1 MDAEKV
7 YRYPRA
13 FTWAIELLAALAVA
27 VVALL
32 LGRDLL
38 RYLWSA
44 FGTDDALFNRIPQL
58 RDVVLAINGGPVVR
72 VIDPLATLPTLL
84 PPLGLT
90 ALVLLLAL
98 LLRNSLPTLR
108 ASPRGLLVEF
118 AGGWLPVPWES
129 IKAIKVTESG
139 ERFVLLAETDAG
151 HLTGW
156 HRCYSLIYRLGFRP
170 AFLITSAIGDFD
182 GLVKTLLS
190 ETDRVAR
197 VLENVRPAQL
207 QEDASSPLFRLLLSP
222 ASFFAQRSGPPPA
235 PAEVRSVAASGEV
248 VRGAYPGR
256 ITAILTWGTGIVAAL
271 VLVRYVVA
279 WLSFLALTFPQLRL
293 LPVFDRLQL
302 RELPAPWWLLVAA
315 HLVLFGLGW
324 LLLAIRN
331 LLPELEARRE
341 GLVVRY
347 FGREVVAP
355 WQRIRAVKVTEFSER
370 SQVVLIQFGGGLPA
384 AARLA
389 SLIYDGSLAPG
400 VLLTSALSNFEPL
413 LQRVILEVMRHPGEH
428 ETPTDSPIFQSE
440 ARSDLLLLSF
450 QSSAAIDRVVEEAK
464 ADEETKALSAGR
476 VLRAARPMVWLAL
489 LPALMLF
496 GERALVLGVLPDA
509 RLVITALVLFL
520 LSMLEWPLVALGSI
534 ALDEMTGGGEEGN
547 RAVYLYPLVQLPR
560 SLPLLGA
567 LVLLL
572 VGVPAAPTLLWL
584 AAIGWSFLLAAGLW
598 GDLYD
603 WRGGL
608 LLAGGLIP
616 VAFQLF
622 ILVGYLIVR

>member
-1 MDAEKV
+1 MDTEKV
-7 YRYPRA
+7 YCYPRVL
-13 FTWAIELLAALAVA
+13 TWAIELLVALAVA
-27 VVALL
+27 VAALL
-32 LGRDLL
+32 FGRDLL

-44 FGTDDALFNRIPQL
+44 LGTDDALFNRWPQI
-58 RDVVLAINGGPVVR
+58 RDVVVAINGERVVR
-72 VIDPLATLPTLL
+72 VIDPIATLPSLL
-84 PPLGLT
+84 APLGTT
-90 ALVLLLAL
+90 ALVLLAAL
-98 LLRNSLPTLR
+98 LLRNSLPALR
-108 ASPRGLLVEF
+108 ASPRGLLAEF

-139 ERFVLLAETDAG
+139 ERFVLLAETDGG

-156 HRCYSLIYRLGFRP
+156 HRGYSLIYRLGFRP
-170 AFLITSAIGDFD
+170 GFLITSAIGDFD

-197 VLENVRPAQL
+197 VLDNVRPAQL
-207 QEDASSPLFRLLLSP
+207 QEGASSPLFRLLLSP
-222 ASFFAQRSGPPPA
+222 ASFFAQRSGPAPA
-235 PAEVRSVAASGEV
+235 PAEVRSVAASGET
-248 VRGAYPGR
+248 VRGVYPGR
-256 ITAILTWGTGIVAAL
+256 ITAILTWGTGILAAL
-271 VLVRYVVA
+271 ALLRYLVA
-279 WLSFLALTFPQLRL
+279 WLSFLALTYPQLRL

-315 HLVLFGLGW
+315 HLVLLGLLG
-324 LLLAIRN
+324 LLLAVRN
-331 LLPELEARRE
+331 LLPALEARGE
-341 GLVVRY
+341 GLVVHY

-370 SQVVLIQFGGGLPA
+370 SQVVLIQFGGSLPA
-384 AARLA
+384 MARLA

-400 VLLTSALSNFEPL
+400 VLVTSALSNFEPL
-413 LQRVILEVMRHPGEH
+413 LQRVILEVMRHPGEEAPN
-428 ETPTDSPIFQSE
+428 ETPIFQSE

-450 QSSAAIDRVVEEAK
+450 QSSAAIDRIVEEAK
-464 ADEETKALSAGR
+464 ADEGTRALSAGQ
-476 VLRAARPMVWLAL
+476 VLRAARPMLWLAL

-496 GERALVLGVLPDA
+496 AERALVLGVLPDV
-509 RLVITALVLFL
+509 RLVVTTLVLFL
-520 LSMLEWPLVALGSI
+520 LGLLEWPLVALGSI

-547 RAVYLYPLVQLPR
+547 RAVSLYPLVQLPR
-560 SLPLLGA
+560 GLPLLGA

-572 VGVPAAPTLLWL
+572 VGAPVVPTLLWL

-603 WRGGL
+603 WRGGQ

-622 ILVGYLIVR
+622 ILIGYLIVR